1 MASDLH
7 GKKSIP
13 VERLLT
19 PLRVIFCVALISK
32 ELSFQTAQRIGQLEF
47 FLCPFYSFMSGERGE
62 GGVVVMYAQCFQL
75 QLFSTKG
82 TLFLKISHVL
92 SNWSSDLCKQKSMI
106 AFVPSL
112 LVFLLPI
119 LISCCYLHLRYVII
133 TLFS

>member
-62 GGVVVMYAQCFQL
+62 GGGGGSDVCSMLSTPVVFHQGHPVSED
-75 QLFSTKG
+75 FSCTE
-82 TLFLKISHVL
+82 
-92 SNWSSDLCKQKSMI
+92 
-106 AFVPSL
+106 
-112 LVFLLPI
+112 
-119 LISCCYLHLRYVII
+119 
-133 TLFS
+133 

>member
-32 ELSFQTAQRIGQLEF
+32 ELSFQ
-47 FLCPFYSFMSGERGE
+47 SGERGE
-62 GGVVVMYAQCFQL
+62 GRGGGVVVMYAQCFQL

-92 SNWSSDLCKQKSMI
+92 SNWSSDLCKQ
-106 AFVPSL
+106 SL
-112 LVFLLPI
+112 
-119 LISCCYLHLRYVII
+119 
-133 TLFS
+133 